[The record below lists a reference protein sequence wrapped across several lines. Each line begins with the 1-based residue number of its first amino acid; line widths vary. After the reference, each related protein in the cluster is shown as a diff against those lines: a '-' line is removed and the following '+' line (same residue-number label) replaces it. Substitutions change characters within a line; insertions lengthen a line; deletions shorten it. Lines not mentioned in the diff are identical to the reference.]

1 MGQVDRE
8 PSCASFTSAGA
19 GTLDAL
25 MATAERDYYEILG
38 IDRAAPDADI
48 KRAFRRL
55 ARELHPDVSEAPDA
69 EERFREAAEA
79 YEVLSDPE
87 RRATYDRYGRE
98 GLRGGGFAPADFDLG
113 NLSDIF
119 GAFFGESL
127 FGQAAHPGGPSRGGD
142 VTASAEVTLAEA
154 FTGLTVSVAT
164 RVAQPCATC
173 DGNGAAPGTA
183 PRMCDMCGGA
193 GRVQQVSQSVF
204 GQFVRSGTCPRCDGL
219 GSIVETPCPTCDGIG
234 RTLHDG
240 EIDIDIPAGIDDGQR
255 IRVRGEGHAGALGGP
270 SGDLFVQVRVLPEPG
285 IERDGTD
292 LHSVVEL
299 TMTQAALG
307 TSQTVP
313 GPAGPLE
320 VELAPGTQPGYVHV
334 LRGEGMPSLEGRRR
348 GSFHVHVRVHVPRRL
363 DEEQRTLVE
372 RLGEAL
378 GEEPYRD
385 DGDGGFFGRIK
396 NAFR

>member
-1 MGQVDRE
+1 
-8 PSCASFTSAGA
+8 
-19 GTLDAL
+19 

-38 IDRAAPDADI
+38 VDRGAPDAEI
-48 KRAFRRL
+48 KRSFRKL

-142 VTASAEVTLAEA
+142 VTASAEISLAEA
-154 FTGLTVSVAT
+154 LTGISLSVST
-164 RVAQPCATC
+164 RVAQACETC
-173 DGNGAAPGTA
+173 GGNGAEPGTT
-183 PRMCDMCGGA
+183 PRICDMCAGA

-204 GQFVRSGTCPRCDGL
+204 GQFVRSGTCPRCEGM
-219 GSIVETPCPTCDGIG
+219 GSIVEMPCAACEGIG
-234 RTLHDG
+234 RTLHDQ
-240 EIDIDIPAGIDDGQR
+240 EREIDIPAGIDDGQR

-270 SGDLFVQVRVLPEPG
+270 AGDLFVQVRVRPQPG
-285 IERDGTD
+285 IERDGDD
-292 LHSVVEL
+292 LHTAVEL

-307 TSQTVP
+307 ASLSVP
-313 GPAGPLE
+313 GPDGEIE
-320 VELAPGTQPGYVHV
+320 VEIPAGTQPGDIQV
-334 LRGEGMPSLEGRRR
+334 LRGQGMPSLQGRRR
-348 GSFHVHVRVHVPRRL
+348 GSFHLHVRVHVPRRL
-363 DEEQRTLVE
+363 DDEQRALVE
-372 RLGEAL
+372 QLGEAL

-385 DGDGGFFGRIK
+385 DEGDGGFFGRLK

>member
-1 MGQVDRE
+1 
-8 PSCASFTSAGA
+8 
-19 GTLDAL
+19 

-38 IDRAAPDADI
+38 VERGAADADI
-48 KRAFRRL
+48 KRAFRKL
-55 ARELHPDVSEAPDA
+55 ARELHPDVSEAADA

-98 GLRGGGFAPADFDLG
+98 GLRGGGFTPADFDLG

-127 FGQAAHPGGPSRGGD
+127 FGQATRPGRPSRGGD
-142 VTASAEVTLAEA
+142 VAASAEISLTEA
-154 FTGLTVSVAT
+154 FGGISVNVSS
-164 RVAQPCATC
+164 RIAQSCETC
-173 DGNGAAPGTA
+173 GGNGAAPGTA
-183 PRMCDMCGGA
+183 PVSCDMCGGV
-193 GRVQQVSQSVF
+193 GRVQHMSQSVF

-219 GSIVETPCPTCDGIG
+219 GRIVETPCDTCDGLG
-234 RTLHDG
+234 RTLH
-240 EIDIDIPAGIDDGQR
+240 ERALDIDIPAGIADGQR
-255 IRVRGEGHAGALGGP
+255 IRVRGEGDAGGLGGP
-270 SGDLFVQVRVLPEPG
+270 AGDLFVQVRVRPQPG
-285 IERDGTD
+285 IERDGDD

-307 TSQTVP
+307 ASLSVP
-313 GPAGPLE
+313 GPDGEIEIDIPA
-320 VELAPGTQPGYVHV
+320 GTQPGAVHV
-334 LRGEGMPSLEGRRR
+334 LRGEGMPLLEGRRR

-363 DEEQRTLVE
+363 DDEQRGLVE
-372 RLGEAL
+372 QLGNAL

-385 DGDGGFFGRIK
+385 DEGDGGFFGRIK

>member
-1 MGQVDRE
+1 
-8 PSCASFTSAGA
+8 
-19 GTLDAL
+19 

-38 IDRAAPDADI
+38 VERGAPDAEI
-48 KRAFRRL
+48 KRAFRKL

-127 FGQAAHPGGPSRGGD
+127 FGHASHPGGPSRGGD
-142 VTASAEVTLAEA
+142 VAASAEVTLAEA
-154 FTGLTVSVAT
+154 FTGVSVSVST
-164 RVAQPCATC
+164 RAAQACETC
-173 DGNGAAPGTA
+173 SGNGAAPGTS
-183 PRMCDMCGGA
+183 PRICETCAGS

-204 GQFVRSGTCPRCDGL
+204 GQFVRSGACPRCEGI
-219 GSIVETPCPTCDGIG
+219 GSVVETPCETCDGIG
-234 RTLHDG
+234 RTLHDR
-240 EIDIDIPAGIDDGQR
+240 EIEIDIPAGIDEGQR

-270 SGDLFVQVRVLPEPG
+270 NGDLFVQVHVTPLPG

-292 LHSVVEL
+292 LHTAVEL

-307 TSQTVP
+307 ASVTVP
-313 GPAGPLE
+313 GPAGEIEIE
-320 VELAPGTQPGYVHV
+320 VPAGTQPGHV
-334 LRGEGMPSLEGRRR
+334 IALRGQGMPSLEGRRR
-348 GSFHVHVRVHVPRRL
+348 GSFHAHVRVHVPRRL
-363 DEEQRTLVE
+363 DDEQRTLVE
-372 RLGEAL
+372 QLGEAL
-378 GEEPYRD
+378 GDEPYRD
-385 DGDGGFFGRIK
+385 DEGDDGFFGRIK